1 MPGEPVAET
10 CNGLDDDCDGTVDE
24 SVVLEACG
32 LGACLRFE
40 TCEAGNLRQCVSG
53 AREDEVCDR
62 VDNDCDG
69 FTDEGFGASMHRVE
83 YHQLSEISAGCSGVG
98 WSGIAGSDC
107 DTAMHRF
114 CAELGCNKTGFGP
127 AENSNGF
134 AWITCLPDAHILS
147 TTYAQLNRFHNGC
160 SADGERQGMNCN
172 AAINRYC
179 IDEGFIA
186 GFGPIEQAGEE
197 AVVSCLGEGVYHH
210 EVTYS
215 QMSTFHTPCNGEQR
229 IGPNC
234 NAAIKRYC
242 VSIGYRS
249 GFGPNENFGDTLSI
263 TCVP

>member
-1 MPGEPVAET
+1 
-10 CNGLDDDCDGTVDE
+10 
-24 SVVLEACG
+24 
-32 LGACLRFE
+32 
-40 TCEAGNLRQCVSG
+40 
-53 AREDEVCDR
+53 
-62 VDNDCDG
+62 
-69 FTDEGFGASMHRVE
+69 
-83 YHQLSEISAGCSGVG
+83 
-98 WSGIAGSDC
+98 
-107 DTAMHRF
+107 
-114 CAELGCNKTGFGP
+114 
-127 AENSNGF
+127 
-134 AWITCLPDAHILS
+134 
-147 TTYAQLNRFHNGC
+147 
-160 SADGERQGMNCN
+160 MNCN

-179 IDEGFIA
+179 DLKVLSLDLVQLNRRA
-186 GFGPIEQAGEE
+186 